1 MKHYTQFSRKRGY
14 QIYAVKNNVRN
25 VMKSEN
31 DEVNL
36 NSAFY
41 IAPVV
46 FDRYFFYVIVRI
58 NEHETDHSH
67 KIIQI

>member
-1 MKHYTQFSRKRGY
+1 
-14 QIYAVKNNVRN
+14 
-25 VMKSEN
+25 MKSEN

-46 FDRYFFYVIVRI
+46 FDGYFFYVIVRI

-67 KIIQI
+67 KIT